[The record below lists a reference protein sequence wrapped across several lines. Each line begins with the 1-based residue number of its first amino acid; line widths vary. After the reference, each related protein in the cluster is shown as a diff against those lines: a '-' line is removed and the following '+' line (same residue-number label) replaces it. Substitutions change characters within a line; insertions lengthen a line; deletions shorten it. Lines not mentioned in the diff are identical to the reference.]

1 MSLPRLKGPARR
13 VAAAGA
19 AIVALLA
26 ITAGVT
32 IWRFHSA
39 ENSYRRVAEQS
50 QTLRVLG
57 DVRQNLLDR
66 VNTAYRFLAT
76 RDPATDARLGRLE
89 ARFGPLLEESR
100 RAGHNDAGTTEELA
114 KLQRLDAAVISAGRD
129 ARRARGSAFAA
140 ANRRIAARETALEQG
155 VAAYAADE
163 AAEVPRFTAAAA
175 SHAKQ
180 ARLVAVL
187 VALLAALATIG
198 LVFYVV
204 RLVGGLFERIRD
216 SAGTLTE
223 STVDMRSAAQESA
236 AALSEQSAAV
246 TEVAATADELS
257 SSATSIAMG
266 AKTMSAAAEHA
277 TATMEDMREQVG
289 AIAER
294 SLELGRASQE
304 IGQILQLLN
313 EIAERT
319 DLLALNA
326 AIEAAR
332 AGESGRGFA
341 VVAGEI
347 RNLAERSGR
356 SSDSIR
362 EIITRVQDGTNATIL
377 ATERGAKQAE
387 EITELMHASTAE
399 LESSGLA
406 ADQQRAATDQVAVAL
421 GEIRGAVEQ
430 LAAEQDRRLDTTER
444 IEVLVGDLGSL
455 LADHGLA
462 MQDDGRGRNG
472 SGRHNG
478 APPRNGAT
486 PQNGAAPHPAS

>member
-1 MSLPRLKGPARR
+1 MSPRRLRGPARR

-32 IWRFHSA
+32 IWRFDHA
-39 ENSYRRVAEQS
+39 EDSYVRVAEQA

-57 DVRQNLLDR
+57 EVRQNLLDR
-66 VNTAYRFLAT
+66 VTTAFAFLAT
-76 RDPATDARLGRLE
+76 RDPAANARLERLE
-89 ARFGPLLEESR
+89 TRFGPLLDHSQR
-100 RAGHNDAGTTEELA
+100 VGHDDAGTTPALDN
-114 KLQRLDAAVISAGRD
+114 LRRLNTAVVVAGRD
-129 ARRARGSAFAA
+129 VRRARGAA
-140 ANRRIAARETALEQG
+140 AAAASRRVEAAERSLERA
-155 VAAYAADE
+155 VAAYADDE
-163 AAEVPRFTAAAA
+163 ASEAPRFSAAAA
-175 SHAKQ
+175 HAAKQ
-180 ARLVAVL
+180 ARVVSI
-187 VALLAALATIG
+187 VVTLLAALATIG
-198 LVFYVV
+198 LVVYVV
-204 RLVGGLFERIRD
+204 RLIGGLFERIRD

-223 STVDMRSAAQESA
+223 STHDMRSAAQDSA
-236 AALSEQSAAV
+236 AALTEQSAAV

-257 SSATSIAMG
+257 STANSIALG
-266 AKTMSAAAEHA
+266 ARTMSTAAEHA

-362 EIITRVQDGTNATIL
+362 EIITRVQDSTNATIL
-377 ATERGAKQAE
+377 ATERGAQQAE
-387 EITELMHASTAE
+387 EITELMHASSTE
-399 LESSGLA
+399 LEASGRA

-430 LAAEQDRRLDTTER
+430 LAAEQDRRLETTER
-444 IEVLVGDLGSL
+444 IEGLVGDLGGV
-455 LADHGLA
+455 LASHGLA
-462 MQDDGRGRNG
+462 ME
-472 SGRHNG
+472 NG
-478 APPRNGAT
+478 ARPTNGARPRNGAR
-486 PQNGAAPHPAS
+486 PDPGS